1 VRIVSVG
8 YVRDELSMMIQ
19 IARRIVMLLPL
30 VGMAA
35 GGCAANRA
43 DVLHFLREREHQVS
57 ATEYRVG
64 IPDGI
69 AISAPRILEIEGEDT
84 TIRPDGKINLRL
96 LGDVKIVGMTAREIA
111 AKLEVLLSRYYVD
124 PKVTVRIT
132 GYNSQKFY
140 VYGKAAGTG
149 SRPYTGRDT
158 LLDVVLPST
167 MSLQAWTSKVRVIR
181 PSHGDTPVR
190 EIQVDIDKM
199 LATGDWSRNILL
211 EPNDIVYVPPTPGA
225 WLADKV
231 WAVLMPV
238 IPAVEAYVAPAYL
251 RDISDVYKRNGTGTT
266 SFGSSFG
273 TGGFGGGFGTGF

>member
-1 VRIVSVG
+1 MMNQIV
-8 YVRDELSMMIQ
+8 
-19 IARRIVMLLPL
+19 RRILTLLPL

-35 GGCAANRA
+35 AGCAASRN

-69 AISAPRILEIEGEDT
+69 AISAPRILEIDSEDA

-96 LGDVKIVGMTAREIA
+96 IGDVKIVGMTSREIA

-124 PKVTVRIT
+124 PKVTVRVS
-132 GYNSQKFY
+132 GYNSKKFY

-149 SRPYTGRDT
+149 PRPYTGRDT

-167 MSLQAWTSKVRVIR
+167 NSLQAWTSRVRVIR

-190 EIQVDIDKM
+190 EIRVDVDKM
-199 LATGDWSRNILL
+199 LKTGDWSRNILL
-211 EPNDIVYVPPTPGA
+211 EPNDIVFVPPTIGA

-231 WAVLMPV
+231 RMVLMPI
-238 IPAVEAYVAPAYL
+238 IPAAQAYVAPAQI
-251 RDISDVYKRNGTGTT
+251 RDISEVYDDDNSGFVTT
-266 SFGSSFG
+266 
-273 TGGFGGGFGTGF
+273 GTGFGATGF